1 MNREAMKIGA
11 FRRVGAVGRRFAA
24 LENAEK
30 EARLRTGELSHW
42 LCRGAGKNAL
52 RNDKPPGDASGVVK

>member
-11 FRRVGAVGRRFAA
+11 FRRDDAAARRFAA

-30 EARLRTGELSHW
+30 EARPRLGALSHW
-42 LCRGAGKNAL
+42 LCSGAGKNAL